1 MKQQSGGFIQ
11 LIIVLVI
18 ALLVL
23 GYYGFD
29 LKNFIDSPGVQKT
42 LGYLADFFSYLW
54 HAIMSSFRWLLSFLD
69 L

>member
-1 MKQQSGGFIQ
+1 MKQQSRGFIQ
-11 LIIVLVI
+11 LIIILVVG
-18 ALLVL
+18 LLIL

-29 LKNFIDSPGVQKT
+29 LKNFINSPGVQKT

-54 HAIMSSFRWLLSFLD
+54 HAIIGSFAWLLSFLD